1 MSDKTILVARSSMP
15 PFEEYTKEITPLWE
29 SHWLTNMEQ
38 PMPLGAKL
46 SKLTRNLWRRVAL
59 GQTCCGHP
67 GEPGC

>member
-1 MSDKTILVARSSMP
+1 MSGNHSHSSP
-15 PFEEYTKEITPLWE
+15 PSLR
-29 SHWLTNMEQ
+29 HWLTNMEQ